1 MIKITE
7 DIYSEMLRIEYKD
20 ECIFEG
26 NSYDFDR
33 SGEGFKKLFKRMK
46 LKVETVDKDYDEWY
60 D

>member
-26 NSYDFDR
+26 NYSDFDR
-33 SGEGFKKLFKRMK
+33 SGEGFKKLFKSMK
-46 LKVETVDKDYDEWY
+46 LKVEIVNKDYDEWY
-60 D
+60 G